1 MTEPDDRRAVVIT
14 LIPGEEYLVLQDPAD
29 EDVPDDPAVQELRMR
44 AYELRGKETLDG
56 PTALEVIG
64 TVAGYMA
71 SGVVGNAT
79 WAMFPAAARWVQRVR
94 SRRAVKPL
102 TSEDVVGRVRGVAAG
117 VLGHV
122 PRSCVVRSILPLED
136 GWSVVAD
143 ADGQLIH
150 ATFVASRS
158 LVGASVVD

>member
-44 AYELRGKETLDG
+44 AYQLRGKETLDG

-94 SRRAVKPL
+94 SRRVTSCSAHNCCRYSTSTFGRWTKP
-102 TSEDVVGRVRGVAAG
+102 VG
-117 VLGHV
+117 
-122 PRSCVVRSILPLED
+122 
-136 GWSVVAD
+136 
-143 ADGQLIH
+143 
-150 ATFVASRS
+150 
-158 LVGASVVD
+158 